1 VEQHSC
7 SVLISDLIVAPYH
20 LTWGSSVF
28 AKVVAINIKGNFLI
42 SDEGNGAVILT
53 VPDAPTELIDIPIT
67 TSSSQIGLSW
77 I

>member
-1 VEQHSC
+1 M
-7 SVLISDLIVAPYH
+7 LISDLIVAPYH

-28 AKVVAINIKGNFLI
+28 AKVMAINIKGNSLD

-53 VPDAPTELIDIPIT
+53 VPDAPIELLDLKMI

>member
-1 VEQHSC
+1 M
-7 SVLISDLIVAPYH
+7 LISDLRVAPYH

-28 AKVVAINIKGNFLI
+28 AKVMAINIKGNSLV

-53 VPDAPTELIDIPIT
+53 VPDAPIELIDLPMM

-77 I
+77 V